1 MAEDTAGF
9 GKAAFASAFAALRPA
24 IAAEWAEIDDDA
36 LAATDGD
43 LDRVVALVAERTT
56 RTKALIRRQLE
67 ELFRVVT
74 EPAPAAHA
82 APRGRARGDRAAER
96 TATADRGAAHGN
108 PPGVDQL
115 LAELERR
122 TAQIMR
128 ELRGGFFD
136 NTRDRVRDNIFFSL
150 LVAIGFG
157 FIVGVLF
164 NGSNRGK

>member
-1 MAEDTAGF
+1 MADETSAF
-9 GKAAFASAFAALRPA
+9 GKATFASAFSALRPL
-24 IAAEWAEIDDDA
+24 ITAEWDA
-36 LAATDGD
+36 VDEASLTATDGD
-43 LDRVVALVAERTT
+43 LDRVVALVAERTE

-67 ELFRVVT
+67 ELYRVAL
-74 EPAPAAHA
+74 EPASS
-82 APRGRARGDRAAER
+82 APRGGRGRARATRGDAQSGDRTGEAS
-96 TATADRGAAHGN
+96 GA
-108 PPGVDQL
+108 PGVDQL

-136 NTRDRVRDNIFFSL
+136 QTRDRVRGNVFFSL

-164 NGSNRGK
+164 TGSSRAK

>member
-1 MAEDTAGF
+1 MADDTTAF
-9 GKAAFASAFAALRPA
+9 GKVSFANAFTALRPV
-24 IAAEWAEIDDDA
+24 IAAEWIEVDDEA

-43 LDRVVALVAERTT
+43 LDRVVALISERTA

-67 ELFRVVT
+67 EIYRVAT
-74 EPAPAAHA
+74 EPAPAAHSA
-82 APRGRARGDRAAER
+82 SRGRARGPRAAER
-96 TATADRGAAHGN
+96 GAERGSDAAT

-128 ELRGGFFD
+128 ELRGGFLD
-136 NTRDRVRDNIFFSL
+136 HTRDRVRDNIFFSL

-164 NGSNRGK
+164 TGSNRGK

>member
-1 MAEDTAGF
+1 MAEDTSAF
-9 GKAAFASAFAALRPA
+9 GKVTFANAFAALRPA
-24 IAAEWAEIDDDA
+24 IAAEWTEVDDEA
-36 LAATDGD
+36 LLATDGD
-43 LDRVVALVAERTT
+43 LDRVVALIAERTT

-67 ELFRVVT
+67 ELYRVVT

-82 APRGRARGDRAAER
+82 APRGRTRSPRAGERGSER
-96 TATADRGAAHGN
+96 PADGGAQ
-108 PPGVDQL
+108 PGVDQL

-128 ELRGGFFD
+128 ELRGGFLD
-136 NTRDRVRDNIFFSL
+136 NTRDRVRDNLFFSL
-150 LVAIGFG
+150 IVAIGFG

>member
-1 MAEDTAGF
+1 MADEALGF
-9 GKAAFASAFAALRPA
+9 GKATFASAFASLRPV
-24 IAAEWAEIDDDA
+24 IAAEWSEVDEDA

-43 LDRVVALVAERTT
+43 LDRVVALIAERTA

-67 ELFRVVT
+67 ELYRVAT
-74 EPAPAAHA
+74 EPVPAAHGSA
-82 APRGRARGDRAAER
+82 RGRGRANRTAERGADRAGDA
-96 TATADRGAAHGN
+96 AT

-150 LVAIGFG
+150 IVAIGFG

-164 NGSNRGK
+164 TGSSRGK